1 MNMNR
6 NGFIV
11 SMLLAAAM
19 MVAGCNSDNP
29 VSDEAETQAAM
40 NAAAKKILGKKK
52 KKKSVTEEGEST
64 DKYAI
69 LEFDADGKAVY
80 NGTLD
85 AGYEDMHEESTYK

>member
-40 NAAAKKILGKKK
+40 NAAAKKILGKWVM
-52 KKKSVTEEGEST
+52 KKSVTAEGEST

-69 LEFDADGKAVY
+69 L
-80 NGTLD
+80 
-85 AGYEDMHEESTYK
+85 